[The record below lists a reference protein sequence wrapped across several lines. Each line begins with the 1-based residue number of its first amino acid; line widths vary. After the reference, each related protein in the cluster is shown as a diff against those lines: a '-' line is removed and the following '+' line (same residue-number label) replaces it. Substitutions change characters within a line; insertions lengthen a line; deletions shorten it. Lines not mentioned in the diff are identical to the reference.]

1 MAQPI
6 IVDGAE
12 RVACPKCNHGFALS
26 EGISRQAIERYADEF
41 ARGLADQRRKLEAE
55 LGAEAKRRAEREFDT
70 RLKAMQE
77 SAAAQDAALAKFRA
91 EELSLRRQMRA
102 LEEAKKNQDLDYQR
116 KLDEERKRIEAQ
128 ARSASGEEIAR
139 REAQHKAQI
148 ESVQREVVDLKR
160 KLEQGSQGE
169 GLEITLEALL
179 RHAFPMD
186 EIVPVPKGMN
196 GADLLQR
203 VRSPSGQVCGAI
215 IWEAKQTKAW
225 QPLWLQ
231 KLKDDQQAA
240 GAELAVI
247 VTAAMPK
254 EAREPFVREADV
266 WITRFDAARPLAQA
280 LRATL
285 LELHKLRQANHGRSE
300 KMELVYNYIC
310 SPQFAQRLK
319 TVSDGFE
326 AMRQELET
334 EKAAFTRIWKR
345 RESQLT
351 RMAGSLLGV
360 VGDLQGIGQESLAQ
374 LDTIAAL
381 PMPAEHETA
390 EL

>member
-1 MAQPI
+1 LPEVQP
-6 IVDGAE
+6 
-12 RVACPKCNHGFALS
+12 RLS
-26 EGISRQAIERYADEF
+26 PLP
-41 ARGLADQRRKLEAE
+41 GLN
-55 LGAEAKRRAEREFDT
+55 
-70 RLKAMQE
+70 
-77 SAAAQDAALAKFRA
+77 
-91 EELSLRRQMRA
+91 LRRQMRA

-128 ARSASGEEIAR
+128 A
-139 REAQHKAQI
+139 
-148 ESVQREVVDLKR
+148 
-160 KLEQGSQGE
+160 
-169 GLEITLEALL
+169 LL
-179 RHAFPMD
+179 RQAFPMD

-203 VRSPSGQVCGAI
+203 VRSPSGLICFVLPLNTI
-215 IWEAKQTKAW
+215 TEW

-231 KLKDDQQAA
+231 KLKDDQQAS

-254 EAREPFVREADV
+254 DRSGNSGEPFVREADV
-266 WITRFDAARPLAQA
+266 WIARFDAARPLAQL
-280 LRATL
+280 LRSTL

-326 AMRQELET
+326 AMRQELDT

-345 RESQLT
+345 RESQCQPT
-351 RMAGSLLGV
+351 TTSFRPPDKGAASHRRAGGF
-360 VGDLQGIGQESLAQ
+360 
-374 LDTIAAL
+374 L
-381 PMPAEHETA
+381 PCST
-390 EL
+390 